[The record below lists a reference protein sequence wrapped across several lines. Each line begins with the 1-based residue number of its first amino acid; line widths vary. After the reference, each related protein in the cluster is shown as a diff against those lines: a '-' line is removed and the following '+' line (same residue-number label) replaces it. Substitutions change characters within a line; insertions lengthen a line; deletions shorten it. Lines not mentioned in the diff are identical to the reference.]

1 MPAVVF
7 AQKMFVF
14 SLLAGQKC
22 ENRNPNTRVDIFSV
36 QNAHFNVFQGEWET
50 RVKKKKNRQAST
62 SKQEKAEDPPVVT
75 DDWNDANL
83 QSGSSVTGG
92 GGNASGGG
100 VDKDNKQRNKNGPP
114 RLHGRHNDSRGWRGR
129 EKQENER
136 NLEEGGGGGRPDF
149 HRERRGRPGGSTRGP
164 GGGRGRGGGRTGGR
178 YPPRGSRNNTYNRPI
193 DTWDNSNTWDNNTMA
208 TTNHTGK
215 GTKAQE

>member
-1 MPAVVF
+1 MIHF
-7 AQKMFVF
+7 A
-14 SLLAGQKC
+14 
-22 ENRNPNTRVDIFSV
+22 NN
-36 QNAHFNVFQGEWET
+36 FQGEWET

-83 QSGSSVTGG
+83 QTGSSVTG

-178 YPPRGSRNNTYNRPI
+178 YPPRGNRNNTYNKPI
-193 DTWDNSNTWDNNTMA
+193 DTWDNSNTWDNNTMV
-208 TTNHTGK
+208 TTNHAGK
-215 GTKAQE
+215 GTFHFKPQE